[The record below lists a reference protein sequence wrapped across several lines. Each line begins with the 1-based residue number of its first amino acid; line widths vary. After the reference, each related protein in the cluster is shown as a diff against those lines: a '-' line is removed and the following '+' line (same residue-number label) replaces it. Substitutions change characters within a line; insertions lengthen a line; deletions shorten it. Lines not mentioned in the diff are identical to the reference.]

1 MLNLRALRELRGKMQ
16 KEVANDLGIG
26 LSTLS
31 QYETGKREPDIK
43 TLIKIADYFDCS
55 ADYLLGRVDYPE
67 LVIKK
72 APPESGA
79 DVGNYA
85 VNKGAP
91 EFTAEEILRL
101 KEFLQ
106 NQGNSSGE

>member
-1 MLNLRALRELRGKMQ
+1 MFRLRELRKSKKINQSILAEYMGVTQ
-16 KEVANDLGIG
+16 A
-26 LSTLS
+26 TLS
-31 QYETGKREPDIK
+31 AWETERYASDSKSLMR
-43 TLIKIADYFDCS
+43 LADYFDCS
-55 ADYLLGRVDYPE
+55 TDYLLGRVDYPE

-106 NQGNSSGE
+106 NQDNSSGE